1 MGDCRT
7 MGTFSMIEK
16 LDIIV
21 LPEDLLRGQR
31 EFPPRVLRNLGADG
45 AKNGEN
51 GGEEEVD
58 NEEEDKTPTLKYC
71 K

>member
-1 MGDCRT
+1 MV
-7 MGTFSMIEK
+7 EK

-31 EFPPRVLRNLGADG
+31 EFPPTLLRKGADG

-58 NEEEDKTPTLKYC
+58 NEEEDNTPTLEYC
-71 K
+71 E

>member
-1 MGDCRT
+1 MV
-7 MGTFSMIEK
+7 EK

-31 EFPPRVLRNLGADG
+31 VFPTTLLRKGADG

-58 NEEEDKTPTLKYC
+58 NEEEDNTPTLEYC
-71 K
+71 E